1 MEFKVGNRMVE
12 VAFDYKTMFKV
23 DKQLASKNPQTN
35 ELNNDGVGVL
45 FTQVLNREDDAIINL
60 IKVSSNQNKK
70 ALSEGEILDAV
81 ASYVEENGY
90 IETFEELEK
99 EMVDSGF
106 FNVKISKYIEN
117 MEQAIGWMEEEQNK
131 ANSMEVKAIKGI
143 IGKMKS
149 ALS

>member
-1 MEFKVGNRMVE
+1 MEFKVGNRMIEIV
-12 VAFDYKTMFKV
+12 FDYKTMFKV

-35 ELNNDGVGVL
+35 ESNKDGVGVL

-60 IKVSSNQNKK
+60 IKVSAKQDKK
-70 ALSEGEILDAV
+70 ALSDAEILDAV

-90 IETFEELEK
+90 VETFEELERA
-99 EMVDSGF
+99 MVDSGF

-117 MEQAIGWMEEEQNK
+117 MEQAIGWMEEEKTK

-143 IGKMKS
+143 IGKMKN

>member
-143 IGKMKS
+143 IGKMKN

>member
-12 VAFDYKTMFKV
+12 VVFDYKTMFKV

-117 MEQAIGWMEEEQNK
+117 MEQALGWMEEEKTK

-143 IGKMKS
+143 IGKMKN

>member
-12 VAFDYKTMFKV
+12 VVFDYKTMFKV

-60 IKVSSNQNKK
+60 IKVSSPQNKK

-143 IGKMKS
+143 IGKMKN

>member
-12 VAFDYKTMFKV
+12 VVFDYKTMFKV

-131 ANSMEVKAIKGI
+131 ANSIEVKAIKEI
-143 IGKMKS
+143 IGKMKN